1 MMYSSVLAARI
12 AAASALIVLSAV
24 SGDAQ
29 AYPTKPIKLVVP
41 YTPGGG
47 ADTLARLTAEEMA
60 SKLAQSVVVENK
72 PGANT
77 ILATEFVAK
86 QPADGYTLLYAAS
99 SFAINPS
106 LYSLTYDTEKAFMP
120 VALLAVVPLFL
131 VANND
136 IPVNSVK
143 DLVALAKAKP
153 GAISYAS
160 YGTGSPAHLAGELF
174 DNMTGTKMLHVPY
187 KGSAPALTD
196 VIAGRVQISFSSM
209 PPAYAFV
216 KAGRLKG
223 IAVTTSN
230 RVSGAKHI
238 PTIAESGVPGFEA
251 VGWNGI
257 VAPAGTPAPLIAQL
271 NKAINEIVSTPA
283 FREKLVAHGYEPP
296 QTMDPDGFRKFIK
309 SETVKWSKLVRE
321 VNVKAH

>member
-1 MMYSSVLAARI
+1 MMYSRVPAARV
-12 AAASALIVLSAV
+12 AAASALIALWGGA
-24 SGDAQ
+24 GPAQ
-29 AYPTKPIKLVVP
+29 AYPTKPIKLIVP

-47 ADTLARLTAEEMA
+47 ADTLARLTAEELA
-60 SKLAQSVVVENK
+60 SELGQSVVVENK
-72 PGANT
+72 PGGNT
-77 ILATEFVAK
+77 ILATEFVAN
-86 QPADGYTLLYAAS
+86 QPPDGYTLLYAAS

-106 LYSLTYDTEKAFMP
+106 LYNLTYDTEKAFTP

-136 IPVNSVK
+136 VPVNSVK
-143 DLVALAKAKP
+143 ELIALAKAKP
-153 GAISYAS
+153 GTVSYAS

-174 DNMTGTKMLHVPY
+174 DSMTGTKMLHVPY

-223 IAVTTSN
+223 IAVTTSK
-230 RVSGAKHI
+230 RVSGAKDI
-238 PTIAESGVPGFEA
+238 PTIGESGVPGFEA

-257 VAPAGTPAPLIAQL
+257 VAPTGTPAPLIARL
-271 NKAINEIVSTPA
+271 SRAVSEIVNTPA

-296 QTMDPDGFRKFIK
+296 QSMNPDEFRKFIK
-309 SETVKWSKLVRE
+309 SEMAKWSTLVRR
-321 VNVKAH
+321 VNVKAQ